1 MRILIGI
8 CLIVALFNCSPSLA
22 VTGNELVEN
31 AHLYDGKTVIYEG
44 EAIGDIMVR
53 NGKHAWVN
61 VNDGTYAIGVFG
73 DKNLIKKIKRAGSY
87 RYIGDTVR
95 IKGIFH
101 RACAEHGGDLDIHAQ
116 ELSVIKPGKKIEHP
130 IRREKVAIAIMLFV
144 GVVVLIVIP
153 WILKPRS

>member
-1 MRILIGI
+1 MRLLIGI
-8 CLIVALFNCSPSLA
+8 CLIVGLFNCSPSLA

-31 AHLYDGKTVIYEG
+31 AHLYDGKTIIYQG

-61 VNDGTYAIGVFG
+61 VNDGTYAIGVFS
-73 DKNLIKKIKRAGSY
+73 DKSLVKKIKRAGSY

-95 IKGIFH
+95 VKGVFH
-101 RACAEHGGDLDIHAQ
+101 RACAVHGGDLDIHAMKI
-116 ELSVIKPGKKIEHP
+116 SIVKDGYKIEHP
-130 IRREKVAIAIMLFV
+130 IRREKVAIAIMLLV
-144 GVVVLIVIP
+144 GVVVLIIIQ